1 MSHAIPE
8 ANILHAEKGR
18 SVIMRQ
24 KPGGG
29 SAEQLT
35 PGPDSGLNPR
45 TRVHE
50 YGGGEVV
57 LGDEFLY
64 FSNFA

>member
-1 MSHAIPE
+1 
-8 ANILHAEKGR
+8 
-18 SVIMRQ
+18 MRQ
-24 KPGGG
+24 KPGGKP
-29 SAEQLT
+29 AEQLT
-35 PGPDSGLNPR
+35 PGAESDLNPR

-57 LGDEFLY
+57 LGDDTIY